1 MYDEGVAGLEE
12 VDIIEQ
18 GIADM
23 SIDLLKILLI
33 DKTTKKYIRW
43 ATDNYASLGK
53 DYSAGVEIKPEFIT
67 GNYTNVIQ
75 PRVAKS
81 QTEQMKRTRD
91 KAEVFT
97 PCWICNEQNN
107 LVDDA
112 WFGRQNVFNTSSG
125 DSWRVT
131 DGVVDFPNDKTW
143 QQYVDARRLEISCGE
158 APYLVSR
165 YNTVTGESIQ
175 IKDRIG
181 ILDRK
186 MRIVSENTQTEEEW
200 LKWTIRAFQSTY
212 GYDYQ
217 GDNVL
222 LAREN
227 LLFTFSDYMVS
238 KFGKEPTLVQMKKIA
253 NIVAWNI
260 WQMDGIT
267 LTTPYSEASPL
278 HRQMTILDY
287 MDGNVEEEK
296 IPMFSL
302 IRDWRAEETIEFRSL
317 MNEGY

>member
-1 MYDEGVAGLEE
+1 MEE

-18 GIADM
+18 SIADM
-23 SIDLLKILLI
+23 SKGLLKILLI

-43 ATDNYASLGK
+43 ATNNYMSLGK
-53 DYSAGVEIKPEFIT
+53 GYSAEAEIKPEIIT
-67 GNYTNVIQ
+67 GAYTKVIQ
-75 PRVAKS
+75 PRVEKS
-81 QTEQMKRTRD
+81 QVEQMKRTRD

-112 WFGRQNVFNTSSG
+112 WFGRHNVFNVAKG
-125 DSWRVT
+125 YSWKAT
-131 DGVVDFPNDKTW
+131 EGVVEFPNNKTW

-175 IKDRIG
+175 VKERIG

-186 MRIVSENTQTEEEW
+186 LRIVSENTQTEEEW

-212 GYDYQ
+212 GYEYQ

-227 LLFTFSDYMVS
+227 LLFSFEDYMVD
-238 KFGKEPTLVQMKKIA
+238 KFEKKPTLVQMKKIA

-267 LTTPYSEASPL
+267 FTTPYSEASPL
-278 HRQMTILDY
+278 YRQMTMFEYLND
-287 MDGNVEEEK
+287 NVEKE
-296 IPMFSL
+296 IFPMHSL
-302 IRDWRAEETIEFRSL
+302 IRDWRAEETIEFKSL
-317 MNEGY
+317 INGRE